1 MKLSQ
6 DLKMPLQS
14 YFLNGCLAR
23 PKPNKKR
30 RLRASGD
37 DVVEVPDD
45 MELIEEEQVDDQV
58 ASESDAAS
66 EAEPPA
72 APIAKEKTT
81 KAPVTFKL
89 ADLADSFTLVRLEAE
104 HTNGSAEFRNLD
116 FR

>member
-1 MKLSQ
+1 
-6 DLKMPLQS
+6 MPLQS

-23 PKPNKKR
+23 PKPNQKR

-72 APIAKEKTT
+72 PPAAPIANEKTT
-81 KAPVTFKL
+81 NAPALFKL
-89 ADLADSFTLVRLEAE
+89 TDLADSFPLVRLETE
-104 HTNGSAEFRNLD
+104 YTNGPAEFRNLD